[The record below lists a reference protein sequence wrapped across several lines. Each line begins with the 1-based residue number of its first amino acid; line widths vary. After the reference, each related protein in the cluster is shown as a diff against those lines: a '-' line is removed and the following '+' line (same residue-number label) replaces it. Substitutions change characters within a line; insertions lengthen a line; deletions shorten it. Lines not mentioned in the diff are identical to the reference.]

1 MLSSFSIHNIVV
13 VGRIYDTLHTKRIHT
28 SDRQQKVMYKTNA
41 KLKTVINV
49 SWTDI
54 SFRINEQNIPAAA
67 NVMYNLLVKLLV
79 MPTASNGVI
88 LTNG

>member
-1 MLSSFSIHNIVV
+1 
-13 VGRIYDTLHTKRIHT
+13 
-28 SDRQQKVMYKTNA
+28 MYKTNA